1 MDMKNLS
8 VSLRLLILVLI
19 GAVVSIAIGLIG
31 ISGMSAA
38 ISSFDSVRHNELL
51 HVRDLGLI
59 ADKYSNDIVDLPHKV
74 RSGRVEWAQASKTLD
89 EARKVIAE
97 RWSEH
102 PPSQMTGDEKV
113 LAQEIET
120 LTAAAAP
127 ELDRLK
133 QIFETEDRAALD
145 KYINVTLYP
154 TLDPISD
161 KIAEFMNMQLDAAG
175 EEFDRANDT
184 YVQNKWLA
192 VLVIVGGLV
201 LGLMAAMFIVRSVT
215 RPLLQVQSVV
225 KKIETT
231 GDFSQ
236 RIGFQARDE
245 VGQTASAINRM
256 LQSQQEAVSE
266 VNRVVTA
273 MAQGDLKPRIHA
285 DLRGD
290 LAQMKHAVN
299 ASADA
304 VQNTMAILG
313 EVMEN
318 LQNGDFSAQI
328 DAHAQG
334 QYQETLDRAREAM
347 HALRAMLGDVGAVM
361 AQVAQGDLTRQ
372 VQAQGL
378 GDLAILKDNI
388 NTSLSALAVAMTAIH
403 ANARQVAAASSET
416 SHAIAQISDGSQ
428 NQTHAIAQLATAARQ
443 TSASVTDVSRNTMVA
458 SQKSQ
463 DSMTIMRQGMQ
474 QMELMVEVVNSI
486 ATNSAQINKITE
498 VIEGIAN
505 KTNLLSLNAAIEAAR
520 AGEHGKGFSV
530 VAEEVGKLA
539 ANSAESSQEIARLVQ
554 QAVTETAR
562 AVETVRQVKQGMAQI
577 ELGAQEADGMLQRIS
592 SALAQQTSA
601 IEEINANLGS
611 LENIARSNAAAS
623 EEMTATVMGLSQ
635 IAEATRRELD
645 RFRI

>member
-1 MDMKNLS
+1 MKNLS
-8 VSLRLLILVLI
+8 VSFRLFSLVLI
-19 GAVVSIAIGLIG
+19 GSLVSIAIGLIG
-31 ISGMSAA
+31 INGMSAA

-51 HVRDLGLI
+51 HVRDLGQI

-74 RSGRVEWAQASKTLD
+74 RNGRVEWAQASKSLD

-97 RWSEH
+97 KWDAH
-102 PPSQMTGDEKV
+102 PPSEMTGDEKV
-113 LAQEIET
+113 LAQEIEA
-120 LTAAAAP
+120 LTASAAP

-133 QIFETEDRAALD
+133 QIFETEDRAALE

-154 TLDPISD
+154 TLDPIGD
-161 KIAEFMNMQLDAAG
+161 KIAQFMNMQLDAAG
-175 EEFDRANDT
+175 EEFERANDA
-184 YVQNKWLA
+184 YAQNKWLA
-192 VLVIVGGLV
+192 WLVVLGGLAV
-201 LGLMAAMFIVRSVT
+201 GLMAAVWIVRSVAG
-215 RPLLQVQSVV
+215 PLGQVQAVV
-225 KKIETT
+225 KRIETT

-236 RIGFQARDE
+236 RIGFHARDE
-245 VGQTASAINRM
+245 VGQTAAAINRM
-256 LQSQQEAVSE
+256 IQSQQEAVSE

-273 MAQGDLKPRIHA
+273 MAQGDLTPRIHA
-285 DLRGD
+285 DLKGD
-290 LAQMKHAVN
+290 LAQMKDAVN

-304 VQNTMAILG
+304 IQNTMAILG
-313 EVMEN
+313 EVMQN

-334 QYQETLDRAREAM
+334 EYQETLNRAREAM
-347 HALRAMLGDVGAVM
+347 QALRVMLGDVGAVM
-361 AQVAQGDLTRQ
+361 AQVAQGDLTQQ
-372 VQAQGL
+372 VQAQGR
-378 GDLAILKDNI
+378 GDLEVLKDNI
-388 NTSLSALAVAMTAIH
+388 NRSLKSLGVAMTAIH

-443 TSASVTDVSRNTMVA
+443 TSTSVTDVSRNTMVA

-463 DSMTIMRQGMQ
+463 DSMTIMRQGMV
-474 QMELMVEVVNSI
+474 QMEEMVEVVNSI

-498 VIEGIAN
+498 VIESIAN

-554 QAVTETAR
+554 QAVSETAR

-577 ELGAQEADGMLQRIS
+577 ELGAQEADDMLQRIS
-592 SALAQQTSA
+592 SALSQQTSA

-645 RFRI
+645 QFRI